1 MEDTAMQEPQSFT
14 DIMRWSETEARKY
27 LASIRWPDGAVC
39 PNGCAAK
46 VYEFEAKTRRKGKV
60 TGTRHLLKCSQCRRQ
75 FSVKLGTIFED
86 SKVPLS
92 KWLAAIW
99 LMCASKKGISAHQL
113 HRMLD
118 VHYRTAWYMG
128 HRVRH
133 AMKDRGGLLSG
144 IIEAD
149 ETYVGGKPRGH
160 VHERTPGRERA
171 RVRGGIRAKVPVFGI
186 LERGGRVRPIVMQ
199 GVNKAKVENA
209 LAEHVRLADSVLM
222 TDESKLYKDA
232 KEILPHSVVKH
243 RETYVTGKDI
253 HTQGIE
259 GFWSRLKRQL
269 YGTHHHVQAGF
280 LGMYADECA
289 FKHNTRELT
298 DRDRFAEAMRLSP
311 GQRLSWFSS
320 AGETRPTP

>member
-1 MEDTAMQEPQSFT
+1 MNEPQSFT
-14 DIMRWSETEARKY
+14 EIMRWSETEARRY

-46 VYEFEAKTRRKGKV
+46 VYEFEAKTRRKGQV
-60 TGTRHLLKCSQCRRQ
+60 TGTRHLLKCSQCKRQ

-86 SKVPLS
+86 SKVPLA

-118 VHYRTAWYMG
+118 IHYRTAWYMG

-149 ETYVGGKPRGH
+149 ETYVGGKPRG
-160 VHERTPGRERA
+160 PMKAGRKHR
-171 RVRGGIRAKVPVFGI
+171 RGYKDKTPVFGI
-186 LERGGRVRPIVMQ
+186 LERGGRVRPVVLPDVGRREIMD
-199 GVNKAKVENA
+199 AFE
-209 LAEHVRLADSVLM
+209 EHIDPKRSVLV
-222 TDESKLYKDA
+222 TDESPLYKRI
-232 KEILPHSVVKH
+232 KTVLPHFTVNHSK
-243 RETYVTGKDI
+243 EYVTGKDI

-280 LGMYADECA
+280 LGMYCDEAA

-298 DRDRFAEAMRLSP
+298 DRDRFSEAMRLSP
-311 GQRLSWFSS
+311 GQRLSWFASEGDS
-320 AGETRPTP
+320 RQAP